1 MFRKELEEYI
11 GFEVQ
16 IHVLQRIIY
25 GILREVTNAT
35 VTVRILNGPD
45 YSKYVDVE
53 VPMLNISYVTIP

>member
-45 YSKYVDVE
+45 YSEYVDVE